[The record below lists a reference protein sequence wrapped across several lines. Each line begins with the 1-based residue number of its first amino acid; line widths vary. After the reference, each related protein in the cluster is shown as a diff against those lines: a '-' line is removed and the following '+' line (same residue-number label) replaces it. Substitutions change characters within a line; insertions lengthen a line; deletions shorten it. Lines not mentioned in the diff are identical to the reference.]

1 MTHPAAEPLFDLV
14 ELVGRRHAL
23 AVLWELRGA
32 PYPFGV
38 LVAALGAPPTM
49 LTQRL
54 RELREAGLLEVDE
67 TGDYRLTSHGRRLQ
81 GPLEALAAFAAQW
94 AALTP
99 RQRLPRGGAE
109 HGAGE

>member
-1 MTHPAAEPLFDLV
+1 MTTGEPLFDLV

-38 LVAALGAPPTM
+38 LVSTLSSPPAV

-54 RELREAGLLEVDE
+54 RELREAGLIEVDE
-67 TGDYRLTSHGRRLQ
+67 AGDYRLTSHGRRLQ
-81 GPLEALAAFAAQW
+81 GPLEQLAAFAAQW
-94 AALTP
+94 TALTP
-99 RQRLPRGGAE
+99 RQRAPRGTADR
-109 HGAGE
+109 GAGE